1 MSESPPAK
9 RQRTDAPLTRSKIWY
24 KDGSVVLQ
32 AENTQFRVHW
42 GVLSE
47 NSTFFAGLEG
57 LPQPSDQL
65 TVDGCSLVELLDD
78 AVVDV
83 EYLLKAL
90 YTPTFLLQKALPFAV
105 VAALIRL
112 GRKYD
117 FRDLLDT
124 AVERLMFE
132 NPTALESYDALLTV
146 DDTYQTTRIL
156 DQSSILYDMLTL
168 ARENNIQSALPCAY
182 YRILCIYDQRH
193 VFEGIDLGD
202 GTRASLAPVDQIRCV
217 LGREAILK
225 VQSQS
230 GYTAGWLSSGN
241 EDDCTDPTKCT
252 RTRVHGLQRYGQTLP
267 LFALTRLTLGATSFC
282 PSCEKHVKES
292 WPAGRKKVWEELPK
306 FFDLPPW
313 DQLTNDL

>member
-9 RQRTDAPLTRSKIWY
+9 RQRTDGALTRSKIWY
-24 KDGSVVLQ
+24 KDGSAVLQ

-42 GVLSE
+42 SILSE
-47 NSTFFAGLEG
+47 NSAFFAGLEG
-57 LPQPSDQL
+57 LPQPNDQP
-65 TVDGCSLVELLDD
+65 TVDGCPL
-78 AVVDV
+78 
-83 EYLLKAL
+83 AL
-90 YTPTFLLQKALPFAV
+90 YTPPCNISASEGAPVAV
-105 VAALIRL
+105 VGALIRL

-132 NPTALESYDALLTV
+132 NPTTLEGYDALLTV
-146 DDTYQTTRIL
+146 DNEYQTTRIL
-156 DQSSILYDMLTL
+156 DQPGLLYDMLTL

-182 YRILCIYDQRH
+182 YRILYIYDQRDF
-193 VFEGIDLGD
+193 FEGIDLGD

-230 GYTAGWLSSGN
+230 GYTFGCIYSGT

-252 RTRVHGLQRYGQTLP
+252 RRRTLP
-267 LFALTRLTLGATSFC
+267 LFALELISGATSFC
-282 PSCEKHVKES
+282 PSKE
-292 WPAGRKKVWEELPK
+292 KVWEELPK
-306 FFDLPPW
+306 FFDLLPW